1 MASGVDNIKESLGLV
16 FTMLIFII
24 FIGIVF
30 IWVYNFLAL
39 SEDKMFDAENKYIDS
54 TLTNPDVDGNYKD
67 TYLNKIKLDNMNLN
81 ILNWFNSFQG
91 IFIIAFLLLFLL
103 LLILKNKKTILEQ
116 LKNMFDW

>member
-116 LKNMFDW
+116 LKNMFD